1 MVRHSRVSF
10 SPLSA
15 SAKKR
20 LAALAQMPDELIDYS
35 DIPPLDESFWK
46 NAIRN
51 PYYKPVKKQ
60 LTVRLDADLIAW
72 LRNTG
77 KGYQT
82 RLNSILRHE
91 MVRERM
97 ALLKAMDAS
106 EKSPARRKTRARATV
121 SQPAATAARR
131 LR

>member
-1 MVRHSRVSF
+1 
-10 SPLSA
+10 
-15 SAKKR
+15 
-20 LAALAQMPDELIDYS
+20 MPDELIDYS
-35 DIPPLDESFWK
+35 DIPPLDERFWK

-72 LRNTG
+72 LRNAG

-82 RLNSILRHE
+82 RINSILRE
-91 MVRERM
+91 QMLRERV
-97 ALLKAMDAS
+97 ALLNAEPSRKKPLAG
-106 EKSPARRKTRARATV
+106 RKTRVAV
-121 SQPAATAARR
+121 SQPTSTAAKR

>member
-1 MVRHSRVSF
+1 MVRYSRTPHN
-10 SPLSA
+10 PLSEEA
-15 SAKKR
+15 EQQ
-20 LAALAQMPDELIDYS
+20 LAALARMPDELIDFS

-72 LRNTG
+72 LRNAG

-82 RLNSILRHE
+82 RINSILRE
-91 MVRERM
+91 QMLRERV
-97 ALLKAMDAS
+97 ALLNAEPSRK
-106 EKSPARRKTRARATV
+106 KPLTGRKTRAAV
-121 SQPAATAARR
+121 PQPATTAAKR
-131 LR
+131 LG

>member
-1 MVRHSRVSF
+1 MVRYSRTPH
-10 SPLSA
+10 SPLSEEA
-15 SAKKR
+15 EQQ
-20 LAALAQMPDELIDYS
+20 LAALARMPDELIDFS

-72 LRNTG
+72 LRNAG

-82 RLNSILRHE
+82 RINSILRE
-91 MVRERM
+91 QMLRERV
-97 ALLKAMDAS
+97 ALLNAEPSRK
-106 EKSPARRKTRARATV
+106 KPLTGRKTRAAV
-121 SQPAATAARR
+121 PQPATTAAKR
-131 LR
+131 LG

>member
-1 MVRHSRVSF
+1 
-10 SPLSA
+10 
-15 SAKKR
+15 
-20 LAALAQMPDELIDYS
+20 MPDESIDYS
-35 DIPPLDESFWK
+35 DIPPLDEGFWK

-72 LRNTG
+72 LRNAG

-82 RLNSILRHE
+82 RINTILRQE
-91 MVRERM
+91 MLRERIVRLN
-97 ALLKAMDAS
+97 AEPTAKTPLTAK
-106 EKSPARRKTRARATV
+106 KTRAHASV
-121 SQPAATAARR
+121 SQPSATAAKR

>member
-1 MVRHSRVSF
+1 MVSHSRVPF

-20 LAALAQMPDELIDYS
+20 LAALAQVPDELIDYS
-35 DIPPLDESFWK
+35 DIPPLDERFWK

-72 LRNTG
+72 LRNAG

-82 RLNSILRHE
+82 RINSILRE
-91 MVRERM
+91 QMLRERV
-97 ALLKAMDAS
+97 ALLNAEPSRKKLLAG
-106 EKSPARRKTRARATV
+106 RKTRATV
-121 SQPAATAARR
+121 SQPTSTAAKRWR
-131 LR
+131 